1 MLALLPTGIQDAFRR
16 RNSTT
21 MDQFTDRR
29 GSISVYDNYCLPSS
43 KADMRR
49 FSSYEQLAP
58 FFQQILSQDN
68 VPAKPLPPAP
78 APTLAQPTSPSSA
91 NNAAP
96 IVPSPLVRA
105 RRGSISKFASA
116 LTGSFRRQRSAPAK
130 PISQSE
136 SEVSCDDLD
145 AQIARIKEQLAQF
158 KSEDTDMS
166 QRVDDLSSS
175 VEELCV
181 HNAHS
186 ALNSPSSISSQ
197 DHLYYRLRQEKMLRS
212 QCRRHSVSVSGLQS
226 ISESAIDSE
235 EEEDGENDSIA
246 TGDVCL
252 RLSAQMR
259 CSRPSSYASVSEEP
273 ELSPNPEEAYVHDY
287 ANTKDYCLLN
297 NTFKQSPKRKA
308 NSMTQL
314 PHMIRNDLT
323 RQRSG
328 TSSKRHS
335 LISIKSDS
343 ILVTHR
349 HMPALKTLQKEHEF

>member
-1 MLALLPTGIQDAFRR
+1 MLALLPSGIQDAFRR
-16 RNSTT
+16 RNST

-78 APTLAQPTSPSSA
+78 APTPVQPTPTSY
-91 NNAAP
+91 NDAAP

-105 RRGSISKFASA
+105 RRGSIGRITSA
-116 LTGSFRRQRSAPAK
+116 LTGSFRRQRSVPAK
-130 PISQSE
+130 FTSQSE
-136 SEVSCDDLD
+136 SEVSCEDLD
-145 AQIARIKEQLAQF
+145 AQIARIKNQLAQF
-158 KSEDTDMS
+158 KEEDSDIS

-175 VEELCV
+175 VEELCI
-181 HNAHS
+181 HNANS
-186 ALNSPSSISSQ
+186 ALNSPSSMSSQ
-197 DHLYYRLRQEKMLRS
+197 DHLYFKLLRS
-212 QCRRHSVSVSGLQS
+212 QGRRHSVSVAGLQS
-226 ISESAIDSE
+226 ISESVNDSE
-235 EEEDGENDSIA
+235 EEVGENDSVA

-252 RLSAQMR
+252 RHSTQLR

-273 ELSPNPEEAYVHDY
+273 ELSLNPEQGYVDDS

-297 NTFKQSPKRKA
+297 NTFKPSPKRKA
-308 NSMTQL
+308 NSMTHF
-314 PHMIRNDLT
+314 PHVIRNDLT
-323 RQRSG
+323 GQGSG

-343 ILVTHR
+343 VLITHR
-349 HMPALKTLQKEHEF
+349 HMPALQREHEF